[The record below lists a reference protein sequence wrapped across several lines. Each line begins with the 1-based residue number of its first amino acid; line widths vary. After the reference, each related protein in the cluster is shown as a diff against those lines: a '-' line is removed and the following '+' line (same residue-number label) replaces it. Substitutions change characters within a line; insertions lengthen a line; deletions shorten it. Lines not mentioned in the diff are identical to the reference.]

1 MLRSVGTD
9 MLPNDRSQPPSL
21 AKPALPA
28 PVAST
33 GLSEGLTR
41 LLAQP

>member
-1 MLRSVGTD
+1 MLLDALRQPLRKPRSGD
-9 MLPNDRSQPPSL
+9 L
-21 AKPALPA
+21 ALPA